1 MLDLNKIQSDTH
13 TFSLVLPT
21 GEIRDDVK
29 ITVRGDNHP
38 KVKEVSRKL
47 LLEGEQR
54 RAVAKR
60 RGKKDGDA
68 ITEEDLEYLEAAGL
82 ARAVSRV
89 EAMKGLAEDGKEV
102 GSDEQAIAAVLK
114 KYDWLLEQVLEEA
127 ADAVNFCS

>member
-1 MLDLNKIQSDTH
+1 MLDLNKSYTDTY
-13 TFSLVLPT
+13 TFNLVLPT
-21 GEIRDDVK
+21 GEIREDVQ

-38 KVKEVSRKL
+38 KVKAVSRSL

-68 ITEEDLEYLEAAGL
+68 LTEEDLEYLEEAGL
-82 ARAVSRV
+82 KRAVSKV
-89 EAMKGLAEDGKEV
+89 ESMKGLAEDGKEI
-102 GSDEQAIAAVLK
+102 GNDEQAIAAVLK
-114 KYDWLLEQVLEEA
+114 KYDWLLEQVMENA